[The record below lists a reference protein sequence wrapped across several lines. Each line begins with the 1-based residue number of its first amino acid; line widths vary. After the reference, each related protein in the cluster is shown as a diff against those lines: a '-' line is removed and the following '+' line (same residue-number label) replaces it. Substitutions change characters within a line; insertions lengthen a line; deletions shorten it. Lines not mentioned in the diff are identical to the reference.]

1 MYIIVYEVLPIFGR
15 WVHLSKNLA
24 SDIWPT
30 MYPKLQLKLQ
40 NLFEPTDMRG
50 RAVWELAWLL
60 HPTRTMHAKF
70 SLLYNVAC
78 AAPVTYSIRC
88 VYVQVGSTAA
98 GTSSFPCKLPQQC
111 RESWG
116 PRHLIEILPVTVTF
130 LFVKEKNAEY
140 GRECHHPIF
149 LYLLLLL
156 PFFCELLLLLLSP

>member
-1 MYIIVYEVLPIFGR
+1 MKLCPYLVDWCIFF
-15 WVHLSKNLA
+15 KKLA

-50 RAVWELAWLL
+50 RAVWELARLL

-88 VYVQVGSTAA
+88 VDA
-98 GTSSFPCKLPQQC
+98 
-111 RESWG
+111 
-116 PRHLIEILPVTVTF
+116 
-130 LFVKEKNAEY
+130 
-140 GRECHHPIF
+140 
-149 LYLLLLL
+149 
-156 PFFCELLLLLLSP
+156 